1 MTPYKDLS
9 GNSGVTAFEIRETA
23 IVIRFKH
30 GGSYLY
36 DYQIPGRAD
45 VEEMKRL
52 AVNGRGLATYINK
65 RVRKRFVRK
74 L

>member
-1 MTPYKDLS
+1 MTPYKALS
-9 GNSGVTAFEIRETA
+9 GDSGVTAFEIRETA
-23 IVIRFKH
+23 IVVRFKH

-36 DYQIPGRAD
+36 DYQTPGQTD

-52 AVNGRGLATYINK
+52 AVEGHGLATYINK
-65 RVRKRFVRK
+65 HVRKRFSRK